1 MLLLGY
7 VHTVAFYCIFFLD
20 RHPTD
25 RPKRGNPMP
34 TYEFYCDKCKKAF
47 SLVMS
52 MSDHAKRKARCP
64 KCKGKK
70 LTQQITA
77 FTAITSSK
85 S

>member
-1 MLLLGY
+1 
-7 VHTVAFYCIFFLD
+7 
-20 RHPTD
+20 
-25 RPKRGNPMP
+25 MP

-52 MSDHAKRKARCP
+52 MRDHAKRKARCP